1 MTASTTIYSVLPQY
15 FGNGT
20 VDWDGPSDTLMMALV
35 SSSYV
40 PSQTSHAQWADVSAN
55 EIANGNGYVTGGT
68 SCAGTVTRSGATT
81 TFNLADAV
89 WIASGGNIPAF
100 RYVVLYD
107 AITRNGVTNPLC
119 FYGLGDI
126 TPADIPQTLNGA
138 TLRIK
143 INTAGIFT
151 SP

>member
-1 MTASTTIYSVLPQY
+1 M
-15 FGNGT
+15 
-20 VDWDGPSDTLMMALV
+20 DWDGPSDTLMMALV
-35 SSSYV
+35 SSTYV
-40 PSQTSHAQWADVSAN
+40 PNQTSHVQWADVSAN
-55 EIANGNGYVTGGT
+55 EIANGNGYITGGT
-68 SCAGTVTRSGATT
+68 TVVGSVTRSGALT
-81 TFNLADAV
+81 TFGLTDAV
-89 WIASGGNIPAF
+89 WIASGGNIPNF
-100 RYVVLYD
+100 RYVVVYD
-107 AITRNGVTNPLC
+107 SITRNGVINPLC